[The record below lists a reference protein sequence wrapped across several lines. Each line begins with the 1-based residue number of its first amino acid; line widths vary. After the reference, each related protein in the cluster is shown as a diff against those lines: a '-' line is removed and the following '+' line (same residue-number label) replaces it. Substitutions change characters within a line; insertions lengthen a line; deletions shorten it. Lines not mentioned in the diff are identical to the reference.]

1 MAKKT
6 SDSQNY
12 QKMLKEAK
20 AIVQDIG
27 SGKMDLD
34 QMVSKI
40 ERGYIL
46 IKDMRHRLDETKL
59 KIEKLREAHAKEDVD
74 GDDQA

>member
-12 QKMLKEAK
+12 QKMLEEAE

>member
-6 SDSQNY
+6 SESQNY
-12 QKMLKEAK
+12 QKMLEEAE